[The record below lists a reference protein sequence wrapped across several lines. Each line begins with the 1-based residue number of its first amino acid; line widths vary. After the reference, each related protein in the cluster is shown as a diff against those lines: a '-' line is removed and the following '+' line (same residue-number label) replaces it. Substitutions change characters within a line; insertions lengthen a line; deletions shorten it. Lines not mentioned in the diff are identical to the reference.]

1 MSNRGRT
8 SVTKDHESSPSA
20 LLRRISDQQ
29 SRAIDLLLQGSS
41 QTEAAAEIG
50 VARETLNRWTRYH
63 PGFKAAWNSRREA
76 INKAHADRL
85 RVMRLAALEIIEDA
99 IEQGDARLALDF
111 WRASSAVELEV
122 VGPTDPDKVLKEE
135 AKRLSPTSL
144 ERLIDKDRVTDYDI
158 SQTEEILNRRLS
170 EDV

>member
-1 MSNRGRT
+1 MSRRGRPD
-8 SVTKDHESSPSA
+8 VTKDHESSPSV

-41 QTEAAAEIG
+41 QTEAAAEVG

-85 RVMRLAALEIIEDA
+85 RVLRLAALEIIEEA
-99 IEQGDARLALDF
+99 IEQGDAKLALDF
-111 WRASSAVELEV
+111 WRASSGAELDV
-122 VGPTDPDKVLKEE
+122 VGPTDPDKLLKEE
-135 AKRLSPTSL
+135 AKRLSPASL
-144 ERLIDKDRVTDYDI
+144 ERLVEMERVTDYDI
-158 SQTEEILNRRLS
+158 SQAEEILNRRLS
-170 EDV
+170 EDL